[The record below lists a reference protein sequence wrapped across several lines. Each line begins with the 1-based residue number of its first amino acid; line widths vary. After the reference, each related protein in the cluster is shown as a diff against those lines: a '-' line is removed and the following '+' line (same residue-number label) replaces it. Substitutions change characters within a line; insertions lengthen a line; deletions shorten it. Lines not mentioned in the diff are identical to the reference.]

1 MAQVV
6 SLLLGLTLLTGS
18 GGPSLTP
25 HGVPTE
31 GVSTWYGTRCP
42 KGVTNFGRVDACTP
56 YLPKAQGG
64 RGGELVWYAAVA
76 SFSYYAKPYR
86 VRVCRKD
93 QPTRCVTVWVR
104 DECAGGCRRDLRK
117 PWTSKSRAIDL
128 SPAAFSQLAPLG
140 RGVLAVTIKELPE
153 SSESSSRLVP
163 LGR

>member
-1 MAQVV
+1 MP
-6 SLLLGLTLLTGS
+6 T
-18 GGPSLTP
+18 
-25 HGVPTE
+25 HGVA
-31 GVSTWYGTRCP
+31 TWYGTRCP

-93 QPTRCVTVWVR
+93 QPTRCVTVVVR
-104 DECAGGCRRDLRK
+104 DECAGLCRRDLRK

-140 RGVLAVTIKELPE
+140 RGVLQVTIEEYPL
-153 SSESSSRLVP
+153 SSDSFSKPVRRGL
-163 LGR
+163 

>member
-1 MAQVV
+1 MP
-6 SLLLGLTLLTGS
+6 T
-18 GGPSLTP
+18 
-25 HGVPTE
+25 HGVA
-31 GVSTWYGTRCP
+31 TWYGTRCP

-93 QPTRCVTVWVR
+93 QPTRCVTVVVR
-104 DECAGGCRRDLRK
+104 DECAGLCRRDLKK
-117 PWTSKSRAIDL
+117 PWTSQSRAIDL

-140 RGVLAVTIKELPE
+140 RGVLQVTIEEYPL
-153 SSESSSRLVP
+153 SSDSFSKPVRRGL
-163 LGR
+163 

>member
-6 SLLLGLTLLTGS
+6 SLLLGLTLLTNS
-18 GGPSLTP
+18 GGPDLTP
-25 HGVPTE
+25 HGVPTH
-31 GVSTWYGTRCP
+31 GVATWYGARCP

-56 YLPKAQGG
+56 YLTKAQGG

-86 VRVCRKD
+86 VQVCRAD

-104 DECAGGCRRDLRK
+104 DECAGGCRRDLKK

-140 RGVLAVTIKELPE
+140 RGVLQVTIEEYPL
-153 SSESSSRLVP
+153 SSESFSKPVRRGL
-163 LGR
+163 

>member
-6 SLLLGLTLLTGS
+6 SLLLGLTLLTSS

-25 HGVPTE
+25 HGIPTE
-31 GVSTWYGTRCP
+31 GVATWYGTRCP

-56 YLPKAQGG
+56 YLSKEQGG

-86 VRVCRKD
+86 VRVCRTD
-93 QPTRCVTVWVR
+93 QPTRCVTVTVR
-104 DECAGGCRRDLRK
+104 DECAGLCRRHLK
-117 PWTSKSRAIDL
+117 QPWTSQSRAIDL

-140 RGVLAVTIKELPE
+140 RGVLRVSIAEFPLN
-153 SSESSSRLVP
+153 SESSSKPVR